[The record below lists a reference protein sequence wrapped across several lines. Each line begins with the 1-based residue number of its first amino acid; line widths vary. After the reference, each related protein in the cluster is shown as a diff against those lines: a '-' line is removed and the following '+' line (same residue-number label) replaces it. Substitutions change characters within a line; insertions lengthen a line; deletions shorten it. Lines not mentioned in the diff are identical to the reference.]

1 MQVRHSLGNFVIP
14 GGGTGIPNTYFLIP
28 NSIMQRSPLC
38 RGPIG
43 PIIFGMRRHLKWF
56 VVVLMVAIA
65 TPAIAGEV
73 VLMRVEDTIQPAS
86 QQFIERVLGEA
97 AERGAALVVMELD
110 TPGGLIDT
118 TRDIT
123 TAITTSPVPVAVFVT
138 PPGARAA
145 SAGFFILLSAD
156 VAAMA
161 PGTNTGAAHPVG
173 GQGENLP
180 EDVRDKVTNDAA
192 AMVRSL
198 AEQRGRDPEIAERTV
213 IESIS
218 LTAEEAL
225 EEGLIDLIAT
235 DLNDLL
241 EQLKGLEVTRFNG
254 DVVTLDLEEIQMVEI
269 EPSFAER
276 LFSVLANP
284 NIAYL
289 LMALGALGL
298 YVEITHPGGILPG
311 VVGVIFLL
319 LGLYS
324 VSVLPVSWAG
334 VALIFVALMLFILE
348 VKVTSYGLL
357 TVGGVISFVLG
368 SLMLF
373 DGPIP
378 ALRVSM
384 GVVLPTAVVVAVLT
398 GFLLTRVLNA
408 YRQRPMT
415 GYEGMIGEVGRA
427 IGDLAPDGKVA
438 VHGEYWDGTSV
449 GGTIAAGS
457 SVRVVAVHDRRI
469 DVVAEGDGEEG
480 SA

>member
-1 MQVRHSLGNFVIP
+1 MKRN
-14 GGGTGIPNTYFLIP
+14 LI
-28 NSIMQRSPLC
+28 
-38 RGPIG
+38 
-43 PIIFGMRRHLKWF
+43 WF
-56 VVVLMVAIA
+56 VVVLSVAIA
-65 TPAIAGEV
+65 VPASGGEV
-73 VLMRVEDTIQPAS
+73 VRMRVEDTIQPAS
-86 QQFIERVLGEA
+86 QQFIERALAEA
-97 AERGAALVVMELD
+97 VERDAELVVMELD
-110 TPGGLIDT
+110 TPGGLVDT

-123 TAITTSPVPVAVFVT
+123 TAVTTSPVPVVVFVN

-192 AMVRSL
+192 AMVRAL
-198 AEQRGRDPEIAERTV
+198 AEQRGRNPETAERTV

-235 DLNDLL
+235 DINDLL
-241 EQLKGLEVTRFNG
+241 EKLDGFEVTRFSG
-254 DVVTLDLEEIQMVEI
+254 DTATLDIEDADMVEI
-269 EPSFAER
+269 EPSFSER

-378 ALRVSM
+378 DMRVSL
-384 GVVLPTAVVVAVLT
+384 GVVLPTAVVVAFVT
-398 GFLLTRVLNA
+398 GFLLTRVLRA
-408 YRQRPMT
+408 HRERPMT
-415 GYEGMIGEVGRA
+415 GREGLIGDKGRA
-427 IGDLAPDGKVA
+427 ISEIAPEGKVA
-438 VHGEYWDGTSV
+438 VHGEYW
-449 GGTIAAGS
+449 GGRSTGGAIPAGS
-457 SVRVVAVHDRRI
+457 TVRVVAVDGRRI
-469 DVVAEGDGEEG
+469 DVVAVGDDEEG
-480 SA
+480 SL

>member
-1 MQVRHSLGNFVIP
+1 
-14 GGGTGIPNTYFLIP
+14 
-28 NSIMQRSPLC
+28 MQR
-38 RGPIG
+38 
-43 PIIFGMRRHLKWF
+43 HLQWL
-56 VVVLMVAIA
+56 VVALVFIVAA
-65 TPAIAGEV
+65 PVWGGEV
-73 VLMRVEDTIQPAS
+73 VRLRVEDTIQPAS
-86 QQFIERVLGEA
+86 QQFIERALAEA
-97 AERGAALVVMELD
+97 VERDADLVVMELD
-110 TPGGLIDT
+110 TPGGLVDT

-123 TAITTSPVPVAVFVT
+123 TAITTSSVPVVVFVN

-156 VAAMA
+156 IAAMA

-198 AEQRGRDPEIAERTV
+198 AEQRGRNPEIAERTV
-213 IESIS
+213 LESIS

-225 EEGLIDLIAT
+225 EEGLIDLMAT
-235 DLNDLL
+235 DINDLL
-241 EQLKGLEVTRFNG
+241 EQLEGYEVTRFNG
-254 DVVTLDLEEIQMVEI
+254 DAEVLDIADAEMVEV
-269 EPSFAER
+269 EPTFSEQ

-378 ALRVSM
+378 DMRVSM
-384 GVVLPTAVVVAVLT
+384 GVVLPTAVVVAAAT
-398 GFLLTRVLNA
+398 GFLLTRVLRA
-408 YRQRPMT
+408 HRERPMT
-415 GYEGMIGEVGRA
+415 GREGLVGDRGRA
-427 IGDLAPDGKVA
+427 IGELAPDGKIA
-438 VHGEYWDGTSV
+438 VHGEYWDGRSV
-449 GGTIAAGS
+449 SGTIAAGS
-457 SVRVVAVHDRRI
+457 AVEVVAVHGRTI
-469 DVVAEGDGEEG
+469 DVVAVGDDEEG
-480 SA
+480 SL

>member
-1 MQVRHSLGNFVIP
+1 MK
-14 GGGTGIPNTYFLIP
+14 
-28 NSIMQRSPLC
+28 
-38 RGPIG
+38 
-43 PIIFGMRRHLKWF
+43 RHLIWLVF
-56 VVVLMVAIA
+56 VLAVVITA
-65 TPAIAGEV
+65 PAFSGEV
-73 VLMRVEDTIQPAS
+73 VRMRVEDTIQPAS
-86 QQFIERVLGEA
+86 QQFIERVLAEA
-97 AERGAALVVMELD
+97 VERDADLVVMELD
-110 TPGGLIDT
+110 TPGGLVDT

-123 TAITTSPVPVAVFVT
+123 TAIMTSPVPVVVFVN

-145 SAGFFILLSAD
+145 SAGFFILLAAD

-198 AEQRGRDPEIAERTV
+198 AEQRGRNPEIAERTV

-225 EEGLIDLIAT
+225 EEGLIDLMAT
-235 DLNDLL
+235 DINDLL
-241 EQLKGLEVTRFNG
+241 EKLDGFEVTRFNG
-254 DVVTLDLEEIQMVEI
+254 DAQTLDIAEAEMVTV
-269 EPSFAER
+269 EPSFPER

-357 TVGGVISFVLG
+357 TVSGVISFVLG

-378 ALRVSM
+378 DMRVSM
-384 GVVLPTAVVVAVLT
+384 GVVLPTAIVVAAVT
-398 GFLLTRVLNA
+398 GFLLTRVLSA
-408 YRQRPMT
+408 HRAPPMT
-415 GYEGMIGEVGRA
+415 GREGLVGEKGRA
-427 IGDLAPDGKVA
+427 ISDIGPDGKVA
-438 VHGEYWDGTSV
+438 VHGEYWDGRST
-449 GGTIAAGS
+449 GGVIAAGS
-457 SVRVVAVHDRRI
+457 TVRVVAVHDRRV
-469 DVVAEGDGEEG
+469 DVVAVGDGEEG
-480 SA
+480 SV

>member
-1 MQVRHSLGNFVIP
+1 MVGNRLFERLSTGVWRTSQNPESRVRRS
-14 GGGTGIPNTYFLIP
+14 T
-28 NSIMQRSPLC
+28 QRIAPLC
-38 RGPIG
+38 HGPRS
-43 PIIFGMRRHLKWF
+43 PIIFGMRRHVWWIA
-56 VVVLMVAIA
+56 VALTLTVA
-65 TPAIAGEV
+65 APAFPGEV
-73 VLMRVEDTIQPAS
+73 VRMRVEDTIQPAS
-86 QQFIERVLGEA
+86 QQFIERVLLEA
-97 AERGAALVVMELD
+97 AERNAAVVIMELD
-110 TPGGLIDT
+110 TPGGLVDT

-123 TAITTSPVPVAVFVT
+123 TAITTSSVPVVVYVT

-145 SAGFFILLSAD
+145 SAGFFILLAAD
-156 VAAMA
+156 IAAMA

-198 AEQRGRDPEIAERTV
+198 AEQRGRNPETAERTV
-213 IESIS
+213 LESIS

-235 DLNDLL
+235 DLDDLL
-241 EQLKGLEVTRFNG
+241 EKLQGYEVTRFRG
-254 DVVTLDLEEIQMVEI
+254 VEETIEFAPEELVEI

-324 VSVLPVSWAG
+324 VSVLPISWAG

-378 ALRVSM
+378 DMRVSM
-384 GVVLPTAVVVAVLT
+384 GVVLPTAVVVAFLT
-398 GFLLTRVLNA
+398 GFLLTRVLKA
-408 YRQRPMT
+408 HRQRPMT
-415 GYEGMIGEVGRA
+415 GYEGMVGDIGRA
-427 IGDLAPDGKVA
+427 IGELAPSGKVA
-438 VHGEYWDGTSV
+438 VHGEYWDATST
-449 GGTIAAGS
+449 GGTIASGS
-457 SVRVVAVHDRRI
+457 TVRVVAVHERRL
-469 DVVAEGDGEEG
+469 DVVAEGGGGEG

>member
-1 MQVRHSLGNFVIP
+1 MVNFLFFQNRS
-14 GGGTGIPNTYFLIP
+14 GGRVGIPNSSFLIP
-28 NSIMQRSPLC
+28 NSGLRCSPLSLAA
-38 RGPIG
+38 GS
-43 PIIFGMRRHLKWF
+43 PIIFSMRHCIRWL
-56 VVVLMVAIA
+56 VVAMTLLIAAPAVAD
-65 TPAIAGEV
+65 EV
-73 VLMRVEDTIQPAS
+73 VRFRVEDTIQPAS
-86 QQFIERVLGEA
+86 QQFIERALKEA
-97 AERGAALVVMELD
+97 ADRNAALVVLELD
-110 TPGGLIDT
+110 TPGGLVDT

-123 TAITTSPVPVAVFVT
+123 TAITTSPVPVVVFVN

-145 SAGFFILLSAD
+145 SAGFFILLAAD
-156 VAAMA
+156 VAVMA

-198 AEQRGRDPEIAERTV
+198 AEHRGRNPETAERAV
-213 IESIS
+213 LESIS

-225 EEGLIDLIAT
+225 EEGLIDFIAN
-235 DLNDLL
+235 DVDDLL
-241 EQLKGLEVTRFNG
+241 TMLNGFEVTRFDG
-254 DVVTLDLEEIQMVEI
+254 DVETLEI
-269 EPSFAER
+269 EEPQIVDIESSFTER

-284 NIAYL
+284 NVAYL

-298 YVEITHPGGILPG
+298 YVEITHPGGIFPG

-334 VALIFVALMLFILE
+334 IALIFVALMLFVLE

-368 SLMLF
+368 SLMFF

-384 GVVLPTAVVVAVLT
+384 GVVLPTAVVFATLT
-398 GFLLTRVLNA
+398 GFLLTRVLQA
-408 YRQRPMT
+408 HRQQPMT
-415 GYEGMIGEVGRA
+415 GQEGLIGDVGRA
-427 IGDLAPDGKVA
+427 IGEIAPEGKVA
-438 VHGEYWDGTSV
+438 VHGEYWDARTV
-449 GGTIAAGS
+449 GSTIADGGR
-457 SVRVVAVHDRRI
+457 VRVVAVRDSLI
-469 DVVAEGDGEEG
+469 DVVALGDEEEG

>member
-1 MQVRHSLGNFVIP
+1 
-14 GGGTGIPNTYFLIP
+14 
-28 NSIMQRSPLC
+28 MQRLSESGWVGANPKSEIRNQKFVAEEWNPLSC
-38 RGPIG
+38 KSIG
-43 PIIFGMRRHLKWF
+43 PIIFGMQRHLIWL
-56 VVVLMVAIA
+56 VVVLTLAVAA
-65 TPAIAGEV
+65 PVFSGEV
-73 VLMRVEDTIQPAS
+73 VRMRVEDTIQPAS
-86 QQFIERVLGEA
+86 QQFIERALAEA
-97 AERGAALVVMELD
+97 VERDAVLVVMELD
-110 TPGGLIDT
+110 TPGGLVDT

-123 TAITTSPVPVAVFVT
+123 TAITTSPVPVVVFVN

-145 SAGFFILLSAD
+145 SAGFFILISAD

-180 EDVRDKVTNDAA
+180 EDVRDKITNDAA

-198 AEQRGRDPEIAERTV
+198 AEHRGRNPETAERAV

-225 EEGLIDLIAT
+225 EERLIDLIAT
-235 DLNDLL
+235 DINDLL
-241 EQLKGLEVTRFNG
+241 EQLNGMEVTRFNG
-254 DVVTLDLEEIQMVEI
+254 DVVNLDLDELQMVEI
-269 EPSFAER
+269 EPTFAER

-368 SLMLF
+368 SLMVF

-378 ALRVSM
+378 AMRVSM
-384 GVVLPTAVVVAVLT
+384 GVVLPTAVVVATLT
-398 GFLLTRVLNA
+398 GFLLTRVLWA
-408 YRQRPMT
+408 HRQPPMT
-415 GYEGMIGEVGRA
+415 GHEGLVGDVGRA
-427 IGDLAPDGKVA
+427 IGEIAPEGKVA
-438 VHGEYWDGTSV
+438 VHGEYWNARSV
-449 GGTIAAGS
+449 GSAIADGDR
-457 SVRVVAVHDRRI
+457 VRVVAVRNSWI
-469 DVVAEGDGEEG
+469 EVVAVGDHEEG

>member
-1 MQVRHSLGNFVIP
+1 
-14 GGGTGIPNTYFLIP
+14 
-28 NSIMQRSPLC
+28 
-38 RGPIG
+38 
-43 PIIFGMRRHLKWF
+43 MRRIFL
-56 VVVLMVAIA
+56 VVVTLVLIVYAIPSA
-65 TPAIAGEV
+65 AGDV
-73 VLMRVEDTIQPAS
+73 VRMRVEDTVQPAS
-86 QQFIERVLGEA
+86 QQFIERVLEEA
-97 AERGAALVVMELD
+97 AERQASVVVMELD

-123 TAITTSPVPVAVFVT
+123 SAITTSSVPVVVYVT
-138 PPGARAA
+138 PSGARAA
-145 SAGFFILLSAD
+145 SAGFFILLAAD
-156 VAAMA
+156 VAVMA

-198 AEQRGRDPEIAERTV
+198 AEQRGRNPETAERAV
-213 IESIS
+213 RESIS
-218 LTAEEAL
+218 LTADEAL
-225 EEGLIDLIAT
+225 EEELIDFIAK
-235 DLNDLL
+235 DFSELRELLNGYEVRRPSGDTEVL
-241 EQLKGLEVTRFNG
+241 EIA
-254 DVVTLDLEEIQMVEI
+254 DSAVVVI
-269 EPSFAER
+269 EPTFAER

-298 YVEITHPGGILPG
+298 YVEISHPGGILPG

-378 ALRVSM
+378 AMRVSM
-384 GVVLPTAVVVAVLT
+384 GVVFPTAIVVAFMT
-398 GFLLTRVLNA
+398 GFLLTRVLKA
-408 YRQRPMT
+408 HRMRPMT
-415 GYEGMIGEVGRA
+415 GQEGLVGEIGRA
-427 IGDLAPDGKVA
+427 IGVIGPEGKVA
-438 VHGEYWDGTSV
+438 VHGEYWDARSEGME
-449 GGTIAAGS
+449 IADGD
-457 SVRVVAVHDRRI
+457 RVKIVAVHDRWV
-469 DVVAEGDGEEG
+469 DVVAVGDPDEG

>member
-1 MQVRHSLGNFVIP
+1 MEDSPFNTGFVAGWVGFLHSIFHLSGSNLG
-14 GGGTGIPNTYFLIP
+14 
-28 NSIMQRSPLC
+28 RRPLC
-38 RGPIG
+38 LGFGG
-43 PIIFGMRRHLKWF
+43 PIIFGMRRHYRMFAVALT
-56 VVVLMVAIA
+56 LMSAV
-65 TPAIAGEV
+65 PAFGAEV
-73 VLMRVEDTIQPAS
+73 VRMRVEDTIQPAS
-86 QQFIERVLGEA
+86 QQYIERALAEA
-97 AERGAALVVMELD
+97 VERDAALVIMELD
-110 TPGGLIDT
+110 TPGGLVDT

-123 TAITTSPVPVAVFVT
+123 TAITTSPIPVVVYVN

-198 AEQRGRDPEIAERTV
+198 AEQRGRNPETAERTV

-235 DLNDLL
+235 DINDLL
-241 EQLKGLEVTRFNG
+241 EKLEGFEVTRFSG
-254 DVVTLDLEEIQMVEI
+254 DTESLEFDRELLVEV
-269 EPSFAER
+269 EPSFSER

-284 NIAYL
+284 NVAYL

-324 VSVLPVSWAG
+324 VSVLPISWAG

-378 ALRVSM
+378 DMRVSM
-384 GVVLPTAVVVAVLT
+384 GVVLPTAVVVAAVT
-398 GFLLTRVLNA
+398 GFLLTRVLRA
-408 YRQRPMT
+408 HMEPPMT
-415 GYEGMIGEVGRA
+415 GREGLVGEVGRA
-427 IGDLAPDGKVA
+427 IGELAPDGKVA
-438 VHGEYWDGTSV
+438 VHGEYWDGRSL
-449 GGTIAAGS
+449 GGTIAGGA
-457 SVRVVAVHDRRI
+457 SVRVVAVHDRRV
-469 DVVAEGDGEEG
+469 DVVAVADDEEG
-480 SA
+480 SL

>member
-1 MQVRHSLGNFVIP
+1 M
-14 GGGTGIPNTYFLIP
+14 
-28 NSIMQRSPLC
+28 
-38 RGPIG
+38 
-43 PIIFGMRRHLKWF
+43 IFGMRR
-56 VVVLMVAIA
+56 VLRSFAVLITVLAA
-65 TPAIAGEV
+65 SSAWAGEV
-73 VLMRVEDTIQPAS
+73 VRLRVKDTIQPAS
-86 QQFIERVLGEA
+86 QQYIERTLEEA
-97 AERGAALVVMELD
+97 AERGADLVVLELD
-110 TPGGLIDT
+110 TPGGLVDT

-123 TAITTSPVPVAVFVT
+123 SAIIGSPVPVVVYVS
-138 PPGARAA
+138 PSGARAA
-145 SAGFFILLSAD
+145 SAGFFILIAAD
-156 VAAMA
+156 IAVMA

-180 EDVRDKVTNDAA
+180 EDVRDKATSDVA

-198 AEQRGRDPEIAERTV
+198 AAQRGRNPETAERAV
-213 IESIS
+213 RESIS
-218 LTAEEAL
+218 LTADEAL
-225 EEGLIDLIAT
+225 EENLIDFIAG
-235 DLNDLL
+235 DFDDLL
-241 EQLKGLEVTRFNG
+241 RKLDGFELTRADGESSILELGEWSV
-254 DVVTLDLEEIQMVEI
+254 LEI

-334 VALIFVALMLFILE
+334 VALIFVAVMLFILE

-378 ALRVSM
+378 AMRVSLS
-384 GVVLPTAVVVAVLT
+384 VVLPTAVVVAMLT
-398 GFLLTRVLNA
+398 AFLLSRVLKA
-408 YRQRPMT
+408 HRQRPMT
-415 GYEGMIGEVGRA
+415 GYEGLVGELGRA
-427 IGDLAPDGKVA
+427 INELAPAGKVV
-438 VHGEYWDGTSV
+438 VHGEYWDARSV
-449 GGTIAAGS
+449 GGTVAANS
-457 SVRVVAVHDRRI
+457 KVRVVAVRDRDI
-469 DVVAEGDGEEG
+469 DVVAADEASEG
-480 SA
+480 SS

>member
-1 MQVRHSLGNFVIP
+1 MSNSLCSQAIP
-14 GGGTGIPNTYFLIP
+14 GGGVGIPHSSFLIP
-28 NSIMQRSPLC
+28 HFNMQSFSLSRERS
-38 RGPIG
+38 G
-43 PIIFGMRRHLKWF
+43 PIIFGMQRYFRWLAVALTL
-56 VVVLMVAIA
+56 VVAA
-65 TPAIAGEV
+65 PAFGGEV
-73 VLMRVEDTIQPAS
+73 VRMRVEDTIQPAS
-86 QQFIERVLGEA
+86 QQFIERTLVEA
-97 AERGAALVVMELD
+97 AEIGATLVVMELD
-110 TPGGLIDT
+110 TPGGLVDT

-123 TAITTSPVPVAVFVT
+123 TAITTSSVPVVVFVN

-145 SAGFFILLSAD
+145 SAGFFILLAAD

-198 AEQRGRDPEIAERTV
+198 AEQRGRNPETAERTV

-235 DLNDLL
+235 DFNDLL
-241 EQLKGLEVTRFNG
+241 EQLNALEVTRFNG
-254 DVVTLDLEEIQMVEI
+254 DVVDLDLDEPQIVEI
-269 EPSFAER
+269 EPSFAEQ

-298 YVEITHPGGILPG
+298 YVEISHPGGILPG

-357 TVGGVISFVLG
+357 TVGGVLSFVLG

-384 GVVLPTAVVVAVLT
+384 GVVLPTAVVVAFLT
-398 GFLLTRVLNA
+398 VFLLTRVLNA
-408 YRQRPMT
+408 YRQLPMT

-438 VHGEYWDGTSV
+438 VHGEYWDGRSA
-449 GGTIAAGS
+449 GETIAAGR
-457 SVRVVAVHDRRI
+457 SVRVVAINNRRI

>member
-1 MQVRHSLGNFVIP
+1 MCAALP
-14 GGGTGIPNTYFLIP
+14 GW
-28 NSIMQRSPLC
+28 S
-38 RGPIG
+38 
-43 PIIFGMRRHLKWF
+43 
-56 VVVLMVAIA
+56 
-65 TPAIAGEV
+65 GEV
-73 VLMRVEDTIQPAS
+73 VRMRVDDTIQPAS
-86 QQFIERVLGEA
+86 QRFIERALHDASEQEA
-97 AERGAALVVMELD
+97 SVVVMELD
-110 TPGGLIDT
+110 TPGGLVDT

-123 TAITTSPVPVAVFVT
+123 SAIMTSPVPVVVFVY
-138 PPGARAA
+138 PSGARAA

-156 VAAMA
+156 VAVMA

-180 EDVRDKVTNDAA
+180 DDVRDKATNDVA

-198 AEQRGRDPEIAERTV
+198 AVQRGRNAETAEKAVR
-213 IESIS
+213 ESIS
-218 LTAEEAL
+218 LTADEAL
-225 EEGLIDLIAT
+225 DEGLIDFIAK
-235 DLNDLL
+235 DFNDLL
-241 EQLKGLEVTRFNG
+241 DQLDGYEVTRPDG
-254 DVVTLDLEEIQMVEI
+254 TTEVLDLGERTVIEI

-311 VVGVIFLL
+311 VVGVVFLL

-378 ALRVSM
+378 ALRVSL
-384 GVVLPTAVVVAVLT
+384 GVVLPTAVVVAATTV
-398 GFLLTRVLNA
+398 FLLTRVLKA
-408 YRQRPMT
+408 YQQQPMT
-415 GYEGMIGEVGRA
+415 GKEGLVGEIGRV
-427 IGDLAPDGKVA
+427 IGDLAPVGKVV
-438 VHGEYWDGTSV
+438 VHGEYWDARSV
-449 GGTIAAGS
+449 GGTVAAGDK
-457 SVRVVAVHDRRI
+457 VRVVTVYDRSLDVAAV
-469 DVVAEGDGEEG
+469 GDSVEG
-480 SA
+480 SS

>member
-1 MQVRHSLGNFVIP
+1 MHVLSKSGWARAHPKSE
-14 GGGTGIPNTYFLIP
+14 IPNPKSRNPKGF
-28 NSIMQRSPLC
+28 PLSLAAC
-38 RGPIG
+38 R
-43 PIIFGMRRHLKWF
+43 PIISGMRYMM
-56 VVVLMVAIA
+56 VLVAFLVA
-65 TPAIAGEV
+65 TVSALPAWSGEV
-73 VLMRVEDTIQPAS
+73 VRMRVEDTIQPAS
-86 QQFIERVLGEA
+86 QQYIERVLREA
-97 AERGAALVVMELD
+97 SERQALVVVMELD
-110 TPGGLIDT
+110 TPGGLLDT

-123 TAITTSPVPVAVFVT
+123 SAIMTSPVPVVVYVS
-138 PPGARAA
+138 PSGARAA

-156 VAAMA
+156 VAVMA

-180 EDVRDKVTNDAA
+180 DDVRDKVTNDAA

-198 AEQRGRDPEIAERTV
+198 AGQRGRNTETAEKAVRD
-213 IESIS
+213 SIS
-218 LTAEEAL
+218 LTADEAL
-225 EEGLIDLIAT
+225 EEHLIDFIAS
-235 DLNDLL
+235 DFNDLL
-241 EQLKGLEVTRFNG
+241 EKLEGYEVTRPGG
-254 DVVTLDLEEIQMVEI
+254 DIEVLRLEDPSVVEI

-334 VALIFVALMLFILE
+334 VALIFVAMMLFILE

-378 ALRVSM
+378 AMRVSA
-384 GVVLPTAVVVAVLT
+384 GVVLPTAVVVASLT
-398 GFLLTRVLNA
+398 GFLLTRVLKA
-408 YRQRPMT
+408 HRIRPMT
-415 GYEGMIGEVGRA
+415 GKEGLVGEVGRV
-427 IGDLAPDGKVA
+427 IGELAPEGKVV
-438 VHGEYWDGTSV
+438 VHGEYWDARSIGGNVAV
-449 GGTIAAGS
+449 GS
-457 SVRVVAVHDRRI
+457 KVRVVKVYDRGL
-469 DVVAEGDGEEG
+469 DVAALDDGAEG
-480 SA
+480 SS